1 MNKAAFVKTVQKHYQ
16 EQGRHDL
23 PWRKTTNPYKITVSE
38 IMLQQTQVGRVT
50 EKYQKFLQAFPTVKA
65 LAEAPLQKVLL
76 HWSGLGY
83 NRRARFLHQMAQTI
97 MKEYNGKFP
106 KDFDELLKLPGI
118 GHYTAGAISAF
129 AYNTPIAIIETNIR
143 TAYLNYFFPGTTGQI
158 HDKELLPLIEA
169 TLDQKNVREW
179 YWALMDYGS
188 YLKTQ
193 GVRIHRQSAHYA
205 KQSMFNGSLRQVRG
219 GIIKILTTQQATSA
233 RLQSLTGFEKTRIE
247 EAIQSLI
254 REGIVTKNGRQLAI
268 S

>member
-1 MNKAAFVKTVQKHYQ
+1 
-16 EQGRHDL
+16 
-23 PWRKTTNPYKITVSE
+23 
-38 IMLQQTQVGRVT
+38 
-50 EKYQKFLQAFPTVKA
+50 
-65 LAEAPLQKVLL
+65 
-76 HWSGLGY
+76 
-83 NRRARFLHQMAQTI
+83 